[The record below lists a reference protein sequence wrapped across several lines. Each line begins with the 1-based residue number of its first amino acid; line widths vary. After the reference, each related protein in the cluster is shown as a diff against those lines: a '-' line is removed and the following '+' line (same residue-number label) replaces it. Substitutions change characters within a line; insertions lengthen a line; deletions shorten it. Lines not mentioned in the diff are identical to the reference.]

1 MFSIS
6 DIKQEAYPAAY
17 RRGKELYERGL
28 VQEFSYDVYTEDGVP
43 KAELIGRVKGTVED
57 HYDVR
62 LVIDEEYAEVSES
75 RCNCEAFCN
84 YEGICKHCVAVAL
97 AYVNRRQ
104 AKDILNAKLG
114 VSEKTE
120 QKDIRT
126 EKELKT
132 DTSLK
137 NLLNRYSMRAGST
150 YLLPENIY
158 GKVELEPYFKMEYS
172 YATVE
177 FKIGMEQKYVLKNIS
192 AFLHSI
198 KINEKV
204 RYGKKL
210 EFYHHPDA
218 FTESA
223 KRMIAFMEQQEM
235 DKRRQSQFHAY
246 YAYTGSYERTMELDS
261 VGIDRFFESVGDMP
275 FEAEVGFLPEDTY
288 TFSPEEKRPKL
299 IIRQGG
305 SGIFLMLEDDS
316 VIIGEKYFY
325 FYDADMIYRSPAG
338 MKETVGEFFE
348 FLHRQTGGQTYIA
361 ADELAMFCRDLL
373 PLLKKYFK
381 VEKEAG
387 FDESLYVPPKPEFEL
402 YLDRQ
407 DMNTVG
413 AKLMAAYGDDKYNVL
428 EKIAPGEVRD
438 LAEELRIKNLV
449 EPYFNEY
456 ALSQTVFVLKN
467 NEEMLYQLVSG
478 GLRRLGEFMTIYTT
492 ENFRNLKVVSSPAVS
507 VGISLKSDLLELKI
521 HSDEMSR
528 EELAY
533 LLSKYDRK
541 KKYIRLKNGD
551 FLNIEED
558 GLSTLAEVSEDLR
571 LTETNLKK
579 GTVIVPKYR
588 AMYLDA
594 ALKNN
599 QLLSIEKNK
608 EFKGM
613 VRNMKTIEDSDY
625 EVPEALNSI
634 MRSYQKNGFLWLK
647 TLREN
652 GFGGILADDMG
663 LGKTLQVISLL
674 TAEQEEMQAGEKELR
689 RSLIVCPASLVYNW
703 QKEITRFAP
712 QLKTVIVAGSVP
724 DRASI
729 IRHSKEGEILITSYD
744 LLKRDAEVYQKFVFA
759 IQVIDEAQYIKNPST
774 QAAKGVKKITAAF
787 KLALTGTPIEN
798 RLSELWSIFDYLMP
812 GFLYTYQKFRE
823 EIELPIAV
831 NQDAN
836 KMERLQRMIRPF
848 ILRRLK
854 GDVLKDLPEK
864 IEENVFARLDGEQ
877 MQLYDAYAT
886 RMKEMLSQQNEKEF
900 HKGRMQILSELTKL
914 RQLCCD
920 PGLLLEDYHGESA
933 KTDMCMELIVNA
945 VGAGH
950 KILLF
955 SQFTSMLDRLTE
967 RLKKEGIDYYL
978 LTGSVNK
985 EKRMQMVE
993 SFNNDDVPVFCI
1005 SLKAGG
1011 TGLNLTSADIVI
1023 HYDPWWNVA
1032 VQNQATDR
1040 AISYAVWWI
1049 RQSILQALAE
1059 QSRIVRLPLNQ
1070 VGSLNKISKAFSK
1083 FEQENERRPS
1093 PEELADELEIPV
1105 DKISDTLKVS
1115 GRHISVDAPFVEGED
1130 NSLLDVLVN
1139 DDSPMADRSLVN
1151 ESLAREIDRA
1161 LSTLTDREKEIIQM
1175 FFGIGQQEMTLEEI
1189 GDKFGLT
1196 RERVRQIKEKAIRR
1210 LRQSNRSKLLKSYLG

>member
-114 VSEKTE
+114 VSQKTE

-150 YLLPENIY
+150 YLLPENVY

-210 EFYHHPDA
+210 EFYHHLDA

-261 VGIDRFFESVGDMP
+261 VGIDRFFEAVGDMP

-288 TFSPEEKRPKL
+288 TFSLEERRPKL
-299 IIRQGG
+299 VIRQGG

-413 AKLMAAYGDDKYNVL
+413 AKLMAVYGDDKYNVL

-599 QLLSIEKNK
+599 QLL
-608 EFKGM
+608 
-613 VRNMKTIEDSDY
+613 
-625 EVPEALNSI
+625 
-634 MRSYQKNGFLWLK
+634 
-647 TLREN
+647 
-652 GFGGILADDMG
+652 
-663 LGKTLQVISLL
+663 
-674 TAEQEEMQAGEKELR
+674 
-689 RSLIVCPASLVYNW
+689 
-703 QKEITRFAP
+703 
-712 QLKTVIVAGSVP
+712 
-724 DRASI
+724 
-729 IRHSKEGEILITSYD
+729 
-744 LLKRDAEVYQKFVFA
+744 
-759 IQVIDEAQYIKNPST
+759 
-774 QAAKGVKKITAAF
+774 
-787 KLALTGTPIEN
+787 
-798 RLSELWSIFDYLMP
+798 
-812 GFLYTYQKFRE
+812 
-823 EIELPIAV
+823 
-831 NQDAN
+831 
-836 KMERLQRMIRPF
+836 
-848 ILRRLK
+848 
-854 GDVLKDLPEK
+854 
-864 IEENVFARLDGEQ
+864 
-877 MQLYDAYAT
+877 
-886 RMKEMLSQQNEKEF
+886 
-900 HKGRMQILSELTKL
+900 
-914 RQLCCD
+914 
-920 PGLLLEDYHGESA
+920 
-933 KTDMCMELIVNA
+933 
-945 VGAGH
+945 
-950 KILLF
+950 
-955 SQFTSMLDRLTE
+955 
-967 RLKKEGIDYYL
+967 
-978 LTGSVNK
+978 
-985 EKRMQMVE
+985 
-993 SFNNDDVPVFCI
+993 
-1005 SLKAGG
+1005 
-1011 TGLNLTSADIVI
+1011 
-1023 HYDPWWNVA
+1023 
-1032 VQNQATDR
+1032 
-1040 AISYAVWWI
+1040 
-1049 RQSILQALAE
+1049 
-1059 QSRIVRLPLNQ
+1059 
-1070 VGSLNKISKAFSK
+1070 
-1083 FEQENERRPS
+1083 
-1093 PEELADELEIPV
+1093 
-1105 DKISDTLKVS
+1105 
-1115 GRHISVDAPFVEGED
+1115 
-1130 NSLLDVLVN
+1130 
-1139 DDSPMADRSLVN
+1139 
-1151 ESLAREIDRA
+1151 
-1161 LSTLTDREKEIIQM
+1161 
-1175 FFGIGQQEMTLEEI
+1175 
-1189 GDKFGLT
+1189 
-1196 RERVRQIKEKAIRR
+1196 
-1210 LRQSNRSKLLKSYLG
+1210 